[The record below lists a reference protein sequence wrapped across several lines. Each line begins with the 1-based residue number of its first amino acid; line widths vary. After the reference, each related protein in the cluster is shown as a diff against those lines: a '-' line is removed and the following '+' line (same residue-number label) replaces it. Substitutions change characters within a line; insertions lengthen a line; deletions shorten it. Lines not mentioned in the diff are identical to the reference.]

1 VKLVALVLG
10 ILVIATTALLLHRR
24 TPTAPE
30 SSREAPETQTAV
42 VEPAAQARPVPTD
55 ARPGPI
61 ASNPRPQ
68 IQAVRPPSANQEQSV
83 RALERAFA
91 RRSTRDANLF
101 ARFERAG
108 VTAPPQAEE
117 LIRMDKAG
125 ATAPALEAFVRDAFP
140 PDVRMRL
147 VAVDWIHRRMP
158 AAPPSPAPPNP
169 GAMRTPGWISTKRP

>member
-1 VKLVALVLG
+1 VRLGALVLG

-24 TPTAPE
+24 TATAPT
-30 SSREAPETQTAV
+30 SSGEPPETQTAV
-42 VEPAAQARPVPTD
+42 AEPAAA
-55 ARPGPI
+55 ARPGPADARPATS
-61 ASNPRPQ
+61 ASTPRPQ
-68 IQAVRPPSANQEQSV
+68 LQAVRPPPPNQEQSV

-158 AAPPSPAPPNP
+158 AAPPSPARPTP
-169 GAMRTPGWISTKRP
+169 GAMRAPGWISTKRP